1 MIDLE
6 EYLTENVV
14 NYLFKIYEKEKEV
27 FVLDDNNQDCFIN
40 PKDYDLEDILGRI
53 NSLNKD
59 ELRFILGLVGF
70 ASFELQT
77 FTSLV
82 DDEYY
87 IITYSEVNEFESA
100 LSKVIRNGYKCKI
113 RTLKNRFDNEFNM

>member
-27 FVLDDNNQDCFIN
+27 VVLNENNQDCFIN
-40 PKDYDLEDILGRI
+40 PKDYDLEDILERI

-59 ELRFILGLVGF
+59 ELRFVLGLVGF

-87 IITYSEVNEFESA
+87 IIAYSEVNEF
-100 LSKVIRNGYKCKI
+100 
-113 RTLKNRFDNEFNM
+113 